1 MNMQTNIDDIRDRIM
16 RLEDAPTFDQ
26 LAWDMV
32 LSDLR
37 AAGRLSAL
45 NDAERRMDTARHNQP
60 MHVSTD
66 LGMGNE
72 KIKLTL
78 FHVSAETADLVRDG
92 FEWCGKDHSTMEEYD
107 CPFCAND
114 GHETD
119 GTLDCEMCNMTRCC
133 EEICCE
139 YHAWESTCDDF
150 HTSQHIEPAM
160 PEAQHANL

>member
-1 MNMQTNIDDIRDRIM
+1 MDMQTNIDDIRAEIM
-16 RLEDAPTFDQ
+16 RLESAPTFDSMAWSKV
-26 LAWDMV
+26 LAE
-32 LSDLR
+32 LSDR
-37 AAGRLSAL
+37 PAGLV
-45 NDAERRMDTARHNQP
+45 DAKRRMETAMHNQP

-78 FHVSAETADLVRDG
+78 FHVSAETAHLMRDG

-119 GTLDCEMCNMTRCC
+119 GTLDCEMCNRARCC

-150 HTSQHIEPAM
+150 HTSQHMEPVM
-160 PEAQHANL
+160 PEVQHANL